1 MVFNTALN
9 NISVIS

>member
-1 MVFNTALN
+1 MVFNTAFN